1 MTLPLVSSLTYS
13 EGLQLMESA
22 RLLQQEKIFFFEHP
36 DTITLGKSTKAEDL
50 LLPEEQLTCQGY
62 HLARVERGGRATYHG
77 PGQLVCYPVIRL
89 KDSTQ
94 IRSFVSKLAQLLIDY
109 LKTLSIE
116 AHYPQAS
123 PGLWV
128 GEAKLAAFG
137 LSVQR
142 GFTGHGFA
150 LNISCDLSRYRVIV
164 PCGLHAPVTSIKKL
178 LGEAPSLEE
187 VAASLVEPLSKLLG
201 SPAAP

>member
-1 MTLPLVSSLTYS
+1 MTTTLVSSLSYP
-13 EGLQLMESA
+13 EGLQQMEAA
-22 RLLQQEKIFFFEHP
+22 RAQQREQLFFFEHP
-36 DTITLGKSTKAEDL
+36 DTITLGKSTKPEDL
-50 LLPEEQLTCQGY
+50 LLPEAELCTLGY
-62 HLARVERGGRATYHG
+62 HVARVERGGRATYHG
-77 PGQLVCYPVIRL
+77 PGQLVCYPVIKL

-94 IRSFVSKLAQLLIDY
+94 IRSFVSALAQILIEY

-116 AHYPQAS
+116 AHYDEAS

-150 LNISCDLSRYRVIV
+150 LNVSCDLSRYRVIV
-164 PCGLHAPVTSIKKL
+164 PCGLRAPVTSIKAL
-178 LGEAPSLEE
+178 RGEAPNLEE
-187 VAASLVEPLSKLLG
+187 VAAALFGRLSLLQTTR
-201 SPAAP
+201 